1 MSTREEEVA
10 DIVASLRFHQSL
22 GATSEGLTRIAAKA
36 IAKMLVKD
44 AIQKFLEENG
54 PPPADD
60 AV

>member
-1 MSTREEEVA
+1 MSTREEEIA
-10 DIVASLRFHQSL
+10 EIVESLRFHQSL
-22 GATSEGLTRIAAKA
+22 GATDEGLTRLAAKA

-54 PPPADD
+54 YEPPED